1 VDISSSRIAKF
12 LAKVYLVL
20 CPHAYLVLLKWRELQ
35 QILKKEKGNHQEE
48 EDVCRY
54 FIFMTF
60 IRRIVTKLYSLRR
73 ERGLCRGAVSVC
85 PSLSYCIKTSKH
97 NPQTF
102 SPSGSSNIL
111 VFPHEIWRYFHGITL
126 MGHRLQVGYEKIA
139 TFNRYLALSWK
150 RYKIGP

>member
-1 VDISSSRIAKF
+1 MSTCVSCTFEMERATADLEEGKRKSSRGRR
-12 LAKVYLVL
+12 L
-20 CPHAYLVLLKWRELQ
+20 CR
-35 QILKKEKGNHQEE
+35 
-48 EDVCRY
+48 C